1 LSESQAKK
9 GEFDSDMDKVTRKID
24 QMAARSAYLKEE
36 PSALQKALAELAA
49 SQAEMNKMRV
59 TDQATYVKTKA
70 DLEQCFEG
78 EYYAKACRRTRRQ
91 RARRQNALHFAIQ
104 IGSLAVVASKALTN
118 LRADVKQMR
127 EDHRGCS
134 APNIS

>member
-59 TDQATYVKTKA
+59 TD
-70 DLEQCFEG
+70 LPP
-78 EYYAKACRRTRRQ
+78 
-91 RARRQNALHFAIQ
+91 
-104 IGSLAVVASKALTN
+104 
-118 LRADVKQMR
+118 M
-127 EDHRGCS
+127 
-134 APNIS
+134 